1 MSYNVLIIDDEP
13 LICMGILELIDWKQ
27 YGFTQTDIRFNY
39 TDGLRAALEQPYNLI
54 ISDIRIHDASGLD
67 LIRVVQ
73 EKGMCRNFV
82 LISAYAE
89 FEYAQKALQMGV
101 REYLLKPLK
110 RDELEQCITRVLK
123 SLTEEQKPE
132 VSARMPE
139 PREQE
144 PERTAPSVLRPK
156 KHTDIEG
163 LLEYIHVNYSDPGIS
178 LTRFANEFYV
188 NPSYLGQRFRQRTG
202 IKFTDYVN
210 QYRVV
215 KACELLMQDR
225 YLIYEISEK
234 VGFGNITYFHR
245 VFKKITGYGTEEFKK
260 KVLRG
265 LVEIPSLPQ
274 REAQPEE

>member
-67 LIRVVQ
+67 LIRVAQ

-89 FEYAQKALQMGV
+89 FEYAQRALQMGV

-110 RDELEQCITRVLK
+110 KDELEACVTRILQGLNRQLQEVPAA
-123 SLTEEQKPE
+123 SPTPRIQEQDRPA
-132 VSARMPE
+132 S
-139 PREQE
+139 
-144 PERTAPSVLRPK
+144 SVLRPK

-163 LLEYIHVNYSDPGIS
+163 LLEYIHNNYSDPGIS

-188 NPSYLGQRFRQRTG
+188 NSSYLGQRFRQRTG
-202 IKFTDYVN
+202 VKFTDYVN

-215 KACELLMQDR
+215 KACELLLQDR
-225 YLIYEISEK
+225 YLVYEISEK

-245 VFKKITGYGTEEFKK
+245 VFKKITGYGAEEFKK
-260 KVLRG
+260 KALRG
-265 LVEIPSLPQ
+265 LAEMPSWPQ
-274 REAQPEE
+274 REAMPEE

>member
-1 MSYNVLIIDDEP
+1 MSYKVLIIDDEP

-27 YGFTQTDIRFNY
+27 FGFEETDIRFNY
-39 TDGLRAALEQPYNLI
+39 ADGLRTALEQSYDLI
-54 ISDIRIHDASGLD
+54 VSDIRIHDASGLD
-67 LIRVVQ
+67 LIRLVQ
-73 EKGMCRNFV
+73 EKGMCRNFA

-89 FEYAQKALQMGV
+89 FDYARKALQMGV
-101 REYLLKPLK
+101 KEYLLKPLK
-110 RDELEQCITRVLK
+110 KDELEGCITRIVRELSDK
-123 SLTEEQKPE
+123 QPPRTPMLPMEE
-132 VSARMPE
+132 PE
-139 PREQE
+139 PEQ
-144 PERTAPSVLRPK
+144 AVVSVLRPK

-163 LLEYIHVNYSDPGIS
+163 VLEYIHNNYADPGIS

-188 NPSYLGQRFRQRTG
+188 NSSYLGQRFRQRTG

-215 KACELLMQDR
+215 KACELLLQDR

-260 KVLRG
+260 KALRG

-274 REAQPEE
+274 REAGAAEPQ

>member
-27 YGFTQTDIRFNY
+27 YGFEETDIRFNY
-39 TDGLRAALEQPYNLI
+39 ADGLRAALEKPYTLI
-54 ISDIRIHDASGLD
+54 VSDIRIHDASGLD
-67 LIRVVQ
+67 LVRVVQ

-89 FEYAQKALQMGV
+89 FEYARKALQMGV

-110 RDELEQCITRVLK
+110 RDELESCITRIVK
-123 SLTEEQKPE
+123 SLSEEQPAE
-132 VSARMPE
+132 GPTRSTDDRTE
-139 PREQE
+139 E
-144 PERTAPSVLRPK
+144 PERIEPVILRPK

-163 LLEYIHVNYSDPGIS
+163 LLEYIHNNYSDPGIS

-188 NPSYLGQRFRQRTG
+188 NSSYLGQRFRQRTG

-215 KACELLMQDR
+215 KACELLLQDR

-260 KVLRG
+260 KALRG

-274 REAQPEE
+274 REAKLE